1 MSDDLI
7 ESRLA
12 TALRS
17 LKPKTK
23 QPVSST
29 VLNNWI
35 T

>member
-1 MSDDLI
+1 MSDELI

-23 QPVSST
+23 QPVSAT